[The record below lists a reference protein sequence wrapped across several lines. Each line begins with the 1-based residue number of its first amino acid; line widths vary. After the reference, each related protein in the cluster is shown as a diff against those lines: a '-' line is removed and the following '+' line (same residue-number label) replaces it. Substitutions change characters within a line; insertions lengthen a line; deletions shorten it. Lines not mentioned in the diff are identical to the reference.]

1 MSREIDIRI
10 DKEMKWT
17 LDVLINMINIPTVNP
32 PGKNFYDFAE
42 YTSKVMESIGMS
54 VKVIEVPKD
63 IVEKICRECAD
74 SPRYIVI
81 GRIGNDRPV
90 IQFNGH
96 YDVVPAG
103 EGWSFDPFKAFIDGD
118 KVYGRGSVDMKG
130 GIASILLAVKI
141 FTSIYKE
148 FNGSIEIALVPDE
161 EIGGDSGTGYL
172 VSEISKPNYA
182 IIAEGS
188 GSNNIWIGHKGALW
202 GYIEVY
208 GRQSHG
214 STPWRGINAF
224 EYMSKIVMRFI
235 DEYRP
240 SIEMRKSSYDYGDPK
255 GNIPTINI
263 GGEVRGS
270 TKINIVPGYYA
281 FSFDRRIIPEESID
295 DVEMELKSFVD
306 RLRRIYPEV
315 KIEMK
320 VVNRLA
326 PAITKPDSTL
336 VKIAIESIEN
346 ALGIKPKP
354 IVCLGGLDLHYY
366 TEKGIDAISYGPGPE
381 ENAHIA
387 NEYVLIPEIKNVA
400 KSYVYMLTKLLGVDL

>member
-1 MSREIDIRI
+1 MSKEIDVRI
-10 DKEMKWT
+10 DGEMNWA

-32 PGKNFYDFAE
+32 PGKSFYEFAE
-42 YTSKVMESIGMS
+42 YISKVMESIGMS
-54 VKVIEVPKD
+54 VKVIEVPKH
-63 IVEKICRECAD
+63 IVEKICRECVD
-74 SPRYIVI
+74 NPRYIVI
-81 GRIGNDRPV
+81 GRIGNGRPV

-103 EGWSFDPFKAFIDGD
+103 EGWSFNPFKAFINGD

-130 GIASILLAVKI
+130 GIASILLAVKV
-141 FTSIYKE
+141 FASIYKE

-172 VSEISKPNYA
+172 VSEISRPNYA
-182 IIAEGS
+182 VIAEGS

-208 GRQSHG
+208 GKQSHG

-224 EYMSKIVMRFI
+224 EYMSKIVMEFI
-235 DEYRP
+235 NEYRP
-240 SIEMRKSSYDYGDPK
+240 YIELRKSSYDYGDPK
-255 GNIPTINI
+255 GNTPTINI

-281 FSFDRRIIPEESID
+281 FSFDRRIIPEENID
-295 DVEMELKSFVD
+295 DVEMELKRFVD

-315 KIEMK
+315 RIEIRI
-320 VVNRLA
+320 VNRLV
-326 PAITKPDSTL
+326 PAITKPDSML
-336 VKIAIESIEN
+336 VKIAVESIKN
-346 ALGIKPKP
+346 SLGIEPKL

-366 TEKGIDAISYGPGPE
+366 TEKGVEAISYGPGPE

-387 NEYVLIPEIKNVA
+387 NEYVLISEIKNVA
-400 KSYVYMLTKLLGVDL
+400 KSYIYMLTKLLGTNL